1 MLNIVLFQPEIP
13 QNTGN
18 IARTCAVLGARLH
31 LIRPFGFRL
40 TDPGFKR
47 SVMDYL
53 EGVEIV
59 DHAAWGAFLSA
70 VPDVSRVFLT
80 SGLGGSPYT
89 GAAFERGDYLVFGPE
104 SDGLPPALI
113 KMHGALTIPM
123 PGSGRG
129 LNVAVS
135 VGIVAFEAARQI
147 TSGWTIE
154 PARGS

>member
-53 EGVEIV
+53 EGVEIL
-59 DHAAWGAFLSA
+59 DHAAWGAFLKD
-70 VPDVSRVFLT
+70 VPDVSRIFLT
-80 SGLGGSPYT
+80 SGLGGTAYT
-89 GAAFERGDYLVFGPE
+89 RTAFQRGDYLVFGPE
-104 SDGLPPALI
+104 SDGLPPALLEA
-113 KMHGALTIPM
+113 HGALTIPM
-123 PGSGRG
+123 PGTGRG

-147 TSGWTIE
+147 TQGWTVE
-154 PARGS
+154 SARGS

>member
-40 TDPGFKR
+40 TDAGFKR

-53 EGVEIV
+53 DGVEIL
-59 DHAAWGAFLSA
+59 DHAAWSAFLQT
-70 VPDVSRVFLT
+70 VPDVSRLFLT
-80 SGLGGSPYT
+80 SGLGGAAYT
-89 GAAFERGDYLVFGPE
+89 GAVFERGDYLVFGPE
-104 SDGLPPALI
+104 SSGLPPTLLEA
-113 KMHGALTIPM
+113 HGALTIPM
-123 PGSGRG
+123 PGIGRG

-147 TSGWTIE
+147 TKGWTL
-154 PARGS
+154 PTQS

>member
-53 EGVEIV
+53 EGVEIL
-59 DHAAWGAFLSA
+59 DHAAWGSFLQT
-70 VPDVSRVFLT
+70 VPDVSRIFLT
-80 SGLGGSPYT
+80 SGLGGAPYT
-89 GAAFERGDYLVFGPE
+89 GTAFQRGDYLVFGPE
-104 SDGLPPALI
+104 SDGLPPALLET
-113 KMHGALTIPM
+113 HGALTIPM
-123 PGSGRG
+123 PGIGRG

-147 TSGWTIE
+147 TQGWSLET
-154 PARGS
+154 ARGS